1 MNIQWFPGHMTKT
14 KRAMA
19 EDIKL
24 IDVVVELIDARIPLA
39 SQNPDIDSISAGRPR
54 VKVFNKS
61 DLADPS
67 VTEKWVKYF
76 KEKGINSVVINSIN
90 GYGIP
95 DVLSAV
101 RGALEDKIKADS
113 AKGLNKNIKMMVVGV
128 PNVGKSSFINKLSRK
143 ASTKTG
149 DKPGV
154 TRGKQWI
161 RLGNGYD
168 LLDTPGIL
176 WPKFD
181 DHSVG
186 IKLACSGAIKDE
198 ILDSE
203 ELACCLI
210 GILRKRYINELCS
223 RYKLSD
229 IEGLMDYEV
238 LEAIGRN
245 RGFLRAGGVVDT
257 ERASK
262 ILLDEFRGGVLGRIS
277 LEAPDERVGLND

>member
-1 MNIQWFPGHMTKT
+1 MTKT
-14 KRAMA
+14 KRAII

-24 IDVVVELIDARIPLA
+24 IDVVIELVDARIPLA
-39 SQNPDIDSISAGRPR
+39 SQNPDIDTLSAGKPR
-54 VKVFNKS
+54 VRVFNKS
-61 DLADPS
+61 DLADAA
-67 VTEKWVKYF
+67 VTDLWVNFYKD
-76 KEKGINSVVINSIN
+76 KGYKTVVINSIS
-90 GYGIP
+90 GSGIS

-101 RGALEDKIKADS
+101 RDVLDKKIKADA
-113 AKGLNKNIKMMVVGV
+113 AKGLNKNIKMMIVGV
-128 PNVGKSSFINKLSRK
+128 PNVGKSSFINKLSK
-143 ASTKTG
+143 KSSAKTG

-181 DHSVG
+181 DQSVG
-186 IKLACSGAIKDE
+186 VKLACTGAIKDE

-210 GILRKRYINELCS
+210 SILRKHYPDELCE

-229 IEGLMDYEV
+229 IGYLMDYEI
-238 LEAIGRN
+238 LEMIGKN
-245 RGFLRAGGVVDT
+245 RGFLRAGGVIDT

-262 ILLDEFRGGVLGRIS
+262 ILLDEFRGGKIGRIS
-277 LEAPDERVGLND
+277 LERP